1 MEIKTD
7 KYFEKIKVTFKNNLN
22 KWLINSSE
30 INVNETY
37 FFRMNK
43 VYG

>member
-1 MEIKTD
+1 MKTD
-7 KYFEKIKVTFKNNLN
+7 KYFEKIKVTFKKNLN
-22 KWLINSSE
+22 NWLINSSE

-43 VYG
+43 DYG